1 MAEPEQRAPAELPT
15 ITFAADG
22 CVMGYWRDLSIAVWA
37 AQATMPLVVELNKL
51 AELVDSKYPLTSSVH
66 LIINNAPVPAS
77 DARAA
82 LDALTKRY
90 EDKLQC
96 VVTMVEASGFMAS
109 AMRSFLTGLHVLARR
124 AYKSK
129 VAADVHDA
137 STWLAANHR
146 PQLSEAYE
154 PSELEAVM
162 KWMLSRPTVRVR

>member
-1 MAEPEQRAPAELPT
+1 MSGLEPRAPAELPT

-22 CVMGYWRDLSIAVWA
+22 CVMGYWRDLSVAVWA
-37 AQATMPLVVELNKL
+37 TQATMPLVLELNKL
-51 AELVDSKYPLTSSVH
+51 ADLLDSQHPLTSSVH
-66 LIINNAPVPAS
+66 LVINNAPVPAS
-77 DARAA
+77 DARNA

-137 STWLAANHR
+137 ASWLAANHR
-146 PQLSEAYE
+146 PQLTGAYDPAEVEAM
-154 PSELEAVM
+154 L
-162 KWMLSRPTVRVR
+162 KWMLSRPSVHGR